1 MTARRGAAVAIAPG
15 HETASLSKAQ
25 KTFNTLV
32 KHIERRRER
41 LGAWEAVMPAFQK
54 KFVDA
59 LLPLEQ
65 ESTALRIKL
74 LHLLDDAFLQKG
86 LSKAEQRTLSDLI
99 ADMARDLM
107 QVSDDATLKVIY
119 NRHVGSANVGNATA
133 APDPEP
139 TEPEPEPEREREPE
153 PQSQPPEDLDSLSPD
168 ELAERVQAE
177 LDAQFER
184 DMAAHAAREA
194 QRAKRK
200 KAPKQSAAQ
209 ARIEAEQAESSKSIR
224 EIYRKLASALH
235 PDRETD
241 PREQERKTV
250 LMQRV
255 NHAYAKGNLLQL
267 LELQL
272 EIEQIDRRAIDG
284 LSEARLTR
292 YNGILEEQLRELD
305 QEIQHVENDFRRTYG
320 IAPSTKVAPDT
331 VLRMLTR
338 DIAGMQRGNHD
349 LNAALREF
357 DDPGKVKEWLKD
369 MKRRPASSRFD
380 DNPY

>member
-1 MTARRGAAVAIAPG
+1 MTGRRGAAVAIAPS

-32 KHIERRRER
+32 EQIEKRRER

-54 KFVDA
+54 KFVDG

-65 ESTALRIKL
+65 EATALRIRL
-74 LHLLDDAFLQKG
+74 IHLLDDAFLQKG

-99 ADMARDLM
+99 ADMARDLLHT
-107 QVSDDATLKVIY
+107 SDDAALKVIY
-119 NRHVGSANVGNATA
+119 HRHAGSDRVGNATA
-133 APDPEP
+133 APEP
-139 TEPEPEPEREREPE
+139 TKPKREPE
-153 PQSQPPEDLDSLSPD
+153 SQSPSPEDLDSLSPD
-168 ELAERVQAE
+168 ELAERMQAE

-209 ARIEAEQAESSKSIR
+209 ARIEAEQAESNKSIR

-235 PDRETD
+235 PDRESD
-241 PREQERKTV
+241 PNEQTRKTA

-255 NHAYAKGNLLQL
+255 NHAYDKGNLLQL

-284 LSEARLTR
+284 LGEARLTR

-305 QEIQHVENDFRRTYG
+305 REIEHVEHDFRRTYG
-320 IAPSTKVAPDT
+320 IASSTKVTPDT

-338 DIAGMQRGNHD
+338 DIAGMQRSNQD
-349 LNAALREF
+349 LAVALREF
-357 DDPGKVKEWLKD
+357 EDPDNVRRWLKD
-369 MKRRPASSRFD
+369 MKRQPAASRFD
-380 DNPY
+380 DDSY

>member
-1 MTARRGAAVAIAPG
+1 MTARRGAAVVIAPS

-25 KTFNTLV
+25 KTFNSLV
-32 KHIERRRER
+32 EQIEKRRER

-54 KFVDA
+54 KFVDG

-65 ESTALRIKL
+65 ASTALRIKM
-74 LHLLDDAFLQKG
+74 LHRLDDAFLQKG
-86 LSKAEQRTLSDLI
+86 LSKAEQRTLSGLI
-99 ADMARDLM
+99 ADMARNLLD
-107 QVSDDATLKVIY
+107 VSDDAQLKVIY
-119 NRHVGSANVGNATA
+119 NRHNSSDHDSNAAADRQQMKPAPGSIPGV
-133 APDPEP
+133 EP
-139 TEPEPEPEREREPE
+139 AD
-153 PQSQPPEDLDSLSPD
+153 DLDTLSPD
-168 ELAERVQAE
+168 ELIEHMQAE
-177 LDAQFER
+177 QDEQFKR

-200 KAPKQSAAQ
+200 KSPKQSAAQ
-209 ARIEAEQAESSKSIR
+209 VRIEAEQAESSKSIR

-284 LSEARLTR
+284 LGEARLTR
-292 YNGILEEQLRELD
+292 YNGILEDQLRELD
-305 QEIQHVENDFRRTYG
+305 QEIQHVESDFRRTYG
-320 IAPSTKVAPDT
+320 IAPSVKVAPDT
-331 VLRMLTR
+331 VVRMLTR
-338 DIAGMQRGNHD
+338 DIAGMQRSNQD
-349 LNAALREF
+349 LTTALREF
-357 DDPGKVKEWLKD
+357 EDPDKVRDWLKD

-380 DNPY
+380 DDSF

>member
-32 KHIERRRER
+32 KHIEKRRER

-65 ESTALRIKL
+65 ESMALRIKL
-74 LHLLDDAFLQKG
+74 IHLLDDAFLQKG

-139 TEPEPEPEREREPE
+139 TEPEREPE

-168 ELAERVQAE
+168 ELAERMQAE

-194 QRAKRK
+194 QRARRK

-320 IAPSTKVAPDT
+320 IASSTKAAPDT

-338 DIAGMQRGNHD
+338 DIAGMQRGNQD
-349 LNAALREF
+349 LAVALREF
-357 DDPGKVKEWLKD
+357 EDPDKVRDWLKD

-380 DNPY
+380 DGSF

>member
-1 MTARRGAAVAIAPG
+1 MTARRGAEVAIAPG

-32 KHIERRRER
+32 KQIEKRRER

-65 ESTALRIKL
+65 QSTALRIRL
-74 LHLLDDAFLQKG
+74 IHLLDDAFLRKG

-99 ADMARDLM
+99 ANRAGDLLN
-107 QVSDDATLKVIY
+107 VSDDAGLKAIY
-119 NRHVGSANVGNATA
+119 DRHRAFANVGNAA
-133 APDPEP
+133 ADPEP
-139 TEPEPEPEREREPE
+139 MKPEPEPAPT
-153 PQSQPPEDLDSLSPD
+153 EDLDTPSPD
-168 ELAERVQAE
+168 ELAERMQAE

-194 QRAKRK
+194 RRAKRK

-241 PREQERKTV
+241 PQEQQRKTV

-272 EIEQIDRRAIDG
+272 EIEQIDRRAIEG

-305 QEIQHVENDFRRTYG
+305 QEIEHVERDFRRTYG
-320 IAPSTKVAPDT
+320 IASSIKIAPDT

-338 DIAGMQRGNHD
+338 DIAGMQRSNQD
-349 LNAALREF
+349 LTVALREF
-357 DDPGKVKEWLKD
+357 EDPDQVRDWLKD
-369 MKRRPASSRFD
+369 LKRRPASSRFGD
-380 DNPY
+380 DSY

>member
-1 MTARRGAAVAIAPG
+1 MTARRGAEVAIAPG
-15 HETASLSKAQ
+15 HDTASLSKAQ

-32 KHIERRRER
+32 KQIEKRRER
-41 LGAWEAVMPAFQK
+41 LGAWDAVMPAFQK
-54 KFVDA
+54 KFIDG

-65 ESTALRIKL
+65 QATALRIRL
-74 LHLLDDAFLQKG
+74 IHLLDDAFLQKG

-99 ADMARDLM
+99 ADMAGDLLNA
-107 QVSDDATLKVIY
+107 SDDAGLKAIY
-119 NRHVGSANVGNATA
+119 DRHRASASVGNAA
-133 APDPEP
+133 A
-139 TEPEPEPEREREPE
+139 EREPTKRE
-153 PQSQPPEDLDSLSPD
+153 PDADPEPPEDLDTLSPD
-168 ELAERVQAE
+168 ELAARMQAE

-184 DMAAHAAREA
+184 EMAAHAAREA

-241 PREQERKTV
+241 PLEQQRKTV

-255 NHAYAKGNLLQL
+255 NRAYEKGNLLQL

-284 LSEARLTR
+284 LSEARLAR
-292 YNGILEEQLRELD
+292 YNAILDEQLRELD
-305 QEIQHVENDFRRTYG
+305 QEIEHVERDFRRTYG
-320 IAPSTKVAPDT
+320 IASSTQVAPDT
-331 VLRMLTR
+331 VIRMLAR
-338 DIAGMQRGNHD
+338 DIAGMQRGNQD
-349 LNAALREF
+349 LTVALREF
-357 DDPGKVKEWLKD
+357 EDPDKVRDWLKD
-369 MKRRPASSRFD
+369 MKRRPLSSRFD
-380 DNPY
+380 DDSF

>member
-25 KTFNTLV
+25 NTFNTLV
-32 KHIERRRER
+32 KQIEKRRER
-41 LGAWEAVMPAFQK
+41 LGAWDAVMPAFQT
-54 KFVDA
+54 KFVDG

-65 ESTALRIKL
+65 ASTALRIRL
-74 LHLLDDAFLQKG
+74 LNLLDDAFLQKG
-86 LSKAEQRTLSDLI
+86 LSKAEQRTLSGLI
-99 ADMARDLM
+99 ADMARNLLDFN
-107 QVSDDATLKVIY
+107 DDAQLKVIY
-119 NRHVGSANVGNATA
+119 NRHCASGDDDHA
-133 APDPEP
+133 AADRAPKKQ
-139 TEPEPEPEREREPE
+139 EPEPIPDVAPAD
-153 PQSQPPEDLDSLSPD
+153 DLDSLSPD
-168 ELAERVQAE
+168 ELAERMQAE
-177 LDAQFER
+177 LDEQFKR
-184 DMAAHAAREA
+184 DMAEHEAREA

-200 KAPKQSAAQ
+200 KAPRQSAA
-209 ARIEAEQAESSKSIR
+209 AAKREAEQAESSKSIR
-224 EIYRKLASALH
+224 EVYRKLASALH

-284 LSEARLTR
+284 LSEARLTH

-305 QEIQHVENDFRRTYG
+305 QEIQHVETGFRRTYG
-320 IAPSTKVAPDT
+320 IAQSVKVAPDT
-331 VLRMLTR
+331 VMRMLTR
-338 DIAGMQRGNHD
+338 DIAGMQRSNHD
-349 LNAALREF
+349 LTVTLREF
-357 DDPGKVKEWLKD
+357 DDPENVRDWLKD

-380 DNPY
+380 DDSF

>member
-32 KHIERRRER
+32 EHIEKRRAR

-54 KFVDA
+54 KFVDG

-65 ESTALRIKL
+65 EATALRIRL
-74 LHLLDDAFLQKG
+74 IHLLDDAFLRKG

-99 ADMARDLM
+99 ADMARDLLN
-107 QVSDDATLKVIY
+107 VSDDAVLMIIY
-119 NRHVGSANVGNATA
+119 NRHRASGSVGSAA
-133 APDPEP
+133 ADPEP
-139 TEPEPEPEREREPE
+139 AKPESKPTPGMEPAD
-153 PQSQPPEDLDSLSPD
+153 DLDALSPD
-168 ELAERVQAE
+168 ELAARMQAE

-209 ARIEAEQAESSKSIR
+209 ARREAEQAESSRSIR

-284 LSEARLTR
+284 LGEARLAR

-320 IAPSTKVAPDT
+320 IASSVKVAPDT
-331 VLRMLTR
+331 VIRMLTR
-338 DIAGMQRGNHD
+338 DIAGMQRSNQD
-349 LNAALREF
+349 LGVALREF
-357 DDPGKVKEWLKD
+357 EDPDKVRDWLKD

-380 DNPY
+380 DESF

>member
-25 KTFNTLV
+25 NTFNTLV
-32 KHIERRRER
+32 KQIEKRRER
-41 LGAWEAVMPAFQK
+41 LGAWDAVMPAFQK

-107 QVSDDATLKVIY
+107 QVSDDAALKVIY
-119 NRHVGSANVGNATA
+119 NRHVGSGNVGNAA
-133 APDPEP
+133 AKPVPEP
-139 TEPEPEPEREREPE
+139 TKPEREPE
-153 PQSQPPEDLDSLSPD
+153 PQSQQQPSEDLDSLSPD
-168 ELAERVQAE
+168 ELAERMQAE

-209 ARIEAEQAESSKSIR
+209 ARIEAEQAQSSKSIR

-284 LSEARLTR
+284 LSEALLAR
-292 YNGILEEQLRELD
+292 YNGILEEQIRELD

-320 IAPSTKVAPDT
+320 IASSTKVAPDT
-331 VLRMLTR
+331 VMRILTR
-338 DIAGMQRGNHD
+338 DIAGMQRGNQD
-349 LNAALREF
+349 LGVALREF
-357 DDPGKVKEWLKD
+357 EDPDKVRDWLKD

-380 DNPY
+380 ESF

>member
-25 KTFNTLV
+25 QTFNTLV
-32 KHIERRRER
+32 KHIEKRRER
-41 LGAWEAVMPAFQK
+41 LGAWEAVTPAFQK
-54 KFVDA
+54 KFVDG

-65 ESTALRIKL
+65 EATALRIRL

-86 LSKAEQRTLSDLI
+86 LSKAEQRMLSDLI
-99 ADMARDLM
+99 ADMASDLLN
-107 QVSDDATLKVIY
+107 VSDDAALKVIY
-119 NRHVGSANVGNATA
+119 DRHRESDDAGNVA
-133 APDPEP
+133 ADPEP
-139 TEPEPEPEREREPE
+139 MKRAPKPMPATEPAD
-153 PQSQPPEDLDSLSPD
+153 DLDALSPD
-168 ELAERVQAE
+168 ELAERMQAE

-209 ARIEAEQAESSKSIR
+209 AKREAEQAESSKSIR

-241 PREQERKTV
+241 PQEQQRKTV

-320 IAPSTKVAPDT
+320 IASSVKIAPDT
-331 VLRMLTR
+331 VIRMLTR
-338 DIAGMQRGNHD
+338 DIAGMQRGNQD
-349 LNAALREF
+349 LTVALREF
-357 DDPGKVKEWLKD
+357 EDPDYVRDWLKD
-369 MKRRPASSRFD
+369 MKRRPVSTRFD
-380 DNPY
+380 DDSF